1 MTFIFESFADWTV
14 IIRFDI
20 FTDGAPSLGEG
31 IKGLI
36 IKGLRKKRQGLI
48 IKRPS
53 PNVTKGLTS

>member
-1 MTFIFESFADWTV
+1 MTFIFESFADWTL

-20 FTDGAPSLGEG
+20 FTDGASSLGMG

-36 IKGLRKKRQGLI
+36 IKGLLKEKS
-48 IKRPS
+48 S

>member
-20 FTDGAPSLGEG
+20 FTDGASSLGVG

-36 IKGLRKKRQGLI
+36 IKSLSKKRQGLI
-48 IKRPS
+48 EEKSS